1 LMAKTADELYTSLRA
16 VKGAIRADEMPGTMA
31 SLREVEKQ
39 VGKWKSLEPA
49 KDLLN
54 VIDEFRAL
62 VDDGLSFGDITTFRR
77 VVGGLTAKLDKIGG
91 PRLRGAND
99 IFSNLL
105 DDVSRLGRR
114 TQGIRPTDE
123 VFEFSTGAELFEAAP
138 KRMKLEWA
146 LQDLDEEVIE
156 KWAKGVAGAGAERK
170 FHAKQALDT
179 LRGLTRKGSSRF
191 DKNFTEALKSELKDL
206 FRFFETAN
214 TIEGALVKGPGRLII
229 AGRAARLGQTIASAA
244 PGALFGLSAG
254 GPVGQA
260 IGTIGAL
267 AGVQLPGMM
276 TKVLLTR
283 QGQTLVTRLL
293 RAGEGQL
300 SNRALAL
307 IGGFAGQ
314 VGARP
319 ELRETLFKGAT
330 TSLEDIAKQQFQQ
343 RFER

>member
-1 LMAKTADELYTSLRA
+1 M
-16 VKGAIRADEMPGTMA
+16 
-31 SLREVEKQ
+31 
-39 VGKWKSLEPA
+39 
-49 KDLLN
+49 
-54 VIDEFRAL
+54 
-62 VDDGLSFGDITTFRR
+62 
-77 VVGGLTAKLDKIGG
+77 
-91 PRLRGAND
+91 
-99 IFSNLL
+99 L
-105 DDVSRLGRR
+105 DDVSRLARR
-114 TQGIRPTDE
+114 TQGIRPDTE
-123 VFEFSTGAELFEAAP
+123 VFGFATGAELFEAAP
-138 KRMKLEWA
+138 KKMKLEWA

-170 FHAKQALDT
+170 FHAKQALET

-191 DKNFTEALKSELKDL
+191 DKNFTEALKPELKDL

-229 AGRAARLGQTIASAA
+229 AGKMARLGQTIASAA
-244 PGALFGLSAG
+244 PGAAFGMSAG
-254 GPVGQA
+254 GPLGMA
-260 IGTIGAL
+260 IGTAGAL

-307 IGGFAGQ
+307 IGSFAAQ
-314 VGARP
+314 IGARP
-319 ELRETLFKGAT
+319 ELRETLFKGAA

-343 RFER
+343 RFQR